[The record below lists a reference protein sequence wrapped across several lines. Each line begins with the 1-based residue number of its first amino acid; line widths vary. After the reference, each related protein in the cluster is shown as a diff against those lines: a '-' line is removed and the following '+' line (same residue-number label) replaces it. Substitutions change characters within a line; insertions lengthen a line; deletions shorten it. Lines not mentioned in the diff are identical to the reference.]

1 MPAKRLCF
9 HGKVFASGT
18 IYYLDFHETFVARSG
33 AHLLNEYGMIKKI
46 LVAEDDLGLQDV
58 LKIILEN
65 AGYDV
70 QIFSKGELIMQRKF
84 SIPDLFLLDKQL
96 SGIDG
101 IDICKFLKA
110 HPTTRH
116 IPVVMISANPNIA
129 ELATSAGADN
139 WIEKPFEVKALLE
152 MVRNY
157 SFPINQQR

>member
-1 MPAKRLCF
+1 MNKKLCLQNAF
-9 HGKVFASGT
+9 
-18 IYYLDFHETFVARSG
+18 YLKPYKAQ
-33 AHLLNEYGMIKKI
+33 LLNEYDMRKKVV
-46 LVAEDDLGLQDV
+46 VAEDDPGLQDV

-129 ELATSAGADN
+129 ELATGAGADN
-139 WIEKPFEVKALLE
+139 WIEKPFEVKTLLE

-157 SFPINQQR
+157 SLPINHHL